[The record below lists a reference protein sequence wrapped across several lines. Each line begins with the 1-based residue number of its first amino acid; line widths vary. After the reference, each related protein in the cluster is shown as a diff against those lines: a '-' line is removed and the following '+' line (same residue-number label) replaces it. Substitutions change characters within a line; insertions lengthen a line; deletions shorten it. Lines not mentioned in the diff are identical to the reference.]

1 VLRWTK
7 GGYFIHSR
15 REKGG
20 VVVKRA
26 GTVVYRLFALSPDGI
41 IFQYRVEAA
50 DGSVPPDAVGWDY
63 DRRTGQYALVGPP
76 TIPVE
81 IIEAINEVL
90 PKDNAPSDG
99 SYAASQLIDLF
110 LRTPLDF
117 WRMLAYGVRAVIEA
131 IH

>member
-1 VLRWTK
+1 MLRWTK

-15 REKGG
+15 REKG

-26 GTVVYRLFALSPDGI
+26 SKVVCRLLALSPDGI

-50 DGSVPPDAVGWDY
+50 DGSVPPDAAGWDY
-63 DRRTGQYALVGPP
+63 DRRTGHYTLVGPP
-76 TIPVE
+76 TIPAE

-117 WRMLAYGVRAVIEA
+117 WRMLAYGVRAMIEA